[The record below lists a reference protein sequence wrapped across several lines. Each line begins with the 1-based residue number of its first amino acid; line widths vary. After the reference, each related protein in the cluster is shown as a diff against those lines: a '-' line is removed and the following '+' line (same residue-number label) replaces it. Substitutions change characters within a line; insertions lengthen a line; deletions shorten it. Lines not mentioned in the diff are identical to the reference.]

1 MIKMFNP
8 DNQLDVGM
16 GIADMDFRTLPQ
28 VTSAL
33 KKRLETENWG
43 YELPPLDY
51 SKNIVAWNKRRYN
64 ADVPQGN
71 ILNSVG
77 VLDGVT
83 LGVDVGCALGVT
95 LGVEVGATLEPTALL
110 LGFML
115 LRKVGTRDGI
125 ALL

>member
-1 MIKMFNP
+1 M
-8 DNQLDVGM
+8 
-16 GIADMDFRTLPQ
+16 
-28 VTSAL
+28 
-33 KKRLETENWG
+33 
-43 YELPPLDY
+43 
-51 SKNIVAWNKRRYN
+51 
-64 ADVPQGN
+64 
-71 ILNSVG
+71 
-77 VLDGVT
+77 LDGVT